1 MSDERTA
8 IVIGAGIGGLT
19 AALALR
25 QIGMTVRVYE
35 RAPDLRSAGAG
46 LSLAPNAI
54 QALRVLD
61 LDTEVR
67 RLGTEVEFAEIR
79 SWRGA
84 CLQRLPVGELGRRYG
99 GPMLCVARPELLG
112 LLANTLG
119 QEHIRFDYECTGFTQ
134 DDSGVTARFAGG
146 AVERADLLI
155 GADGIHSVIRRHLL
169 DDGRPRYAGYTAW
182 RGMAEVGPELAPPGL
197 AFEAWGRGAR
207 FGLWRI
213 DPARVYWWAT
223 SNAPE
228 GALGE
233 PGDHLQRLRELFHDR
248 SAPIPAVVEATPPAA
263 ILQNDIYDR
272 EPASRWGEGR
282 VTLLGDAAHPM
293 TPDLGQGACQAIEDA
308 VILAGSLA
316 RSADLP
322 AALRA
327 YEAARRARTARVVRL
342 ARHLGRIA
350 QWENPLACAIRD
362 RAVRMTPRRVA
373 EQQFALLA
381 RFELPAL
388 LTWTSTGSAALEQ
401 PAPDQRQ
408 EHRRL

>member
-1 MSDERTA
+1 MRRESPNSDSRTV
-8 IVIGAGIGGLT
+8 IVIGAGIGGLI

-54 QALRVLD
+54 QALRALD
-61 LDTEVR
+61 LDQAVR

-79 SWRGA
+79 SRSGA

-99 GPMLCVARPELLG
+99 GPMLCVARPELLV
-112 LLANTLG
+112 LLANALG
-119 QEHIRFDYECTGFTQ
+119 EEHIRFGYECTGFTQ
-134 DDSGVTARFAGG
+134 DGSGVTARFAGG
-146 AVERADLLI
+146 VIHRADLLI
-155 GADGIHSVIRRHLL
+155 GADGIHSVIRRQLL
-169 DDGRPRYAGYTAW
+169 GNGRPRYAGYTAW
-182 RGMAEVGPELAPPGL
+182 RGIAEVGPELVRPETT
-197 AFEAWGRGAR
+197 FEAWGSGVR

-213 DPARVYWWAT
+213 DPACVYWWAT

-228 GALGE
+228 GVIGQ
-233 PGDHLQRLRELFHDR
+233 PHDHLLRLRELFR
-248 SAPIPAVVEATPPAA
+248 GWPAPIPAVIKRTPPAA
-263 ILQNDIYDR
+263 ILQNDIHDR

-293 TPDLGQGACQAIEDA
+293 TPDLGQGACQAMEDA
-308 VILAGSLA
+308 VVLAASLA

-327 YEAARRARTARVVRL
+327 YETARRARTDRIVRL
-342 ARHLGRIA
+342 ARHFGRIA

-362 RAVRMTPRRVA
+362 LTVRMTPRRVA
-373 EQQFALLA
+373 ERQFAWLA
-381 RFELPAL
+381 RFEVPAAENRL
-388 LTWTSTGSAALEQ
+388 A
-401 PAPDQRQ
+401 
-408 EHRRL
+408 RREP